1 MEAGPNPC
9 HEKSWLHAISS
20 PPRYAL
26 AVHGSERSEFEL
38 PWGKGVVIFA
48 LKFEKKC

>member
-26 AVHGSERSEFEL
+26 AVHGSERSVQAIICCIITLERMGA
-38 PWGKGVVIFA
+38 PTRTQ
-48 LKFEKKC
+48 